1 MGGYADTFQATP
13 TDWQLDG
20 EKESDGLLDLRA
32 DLDPESYA
40 GYVAHW
46 LKAGATVVGGCC
58 GTRPGHILKIRELL
72 PGDLSIAEGR
82 LLWDTAHGG
91 QPCPPV

>member
-20 EKESDGLLDLRA
+20 EKESDGLLNLRA

-40 GYVAHW
+40 GTCAIM
-46 LKAGATVVGGCC
+46 ASPFSCC
-58 GTRPGHILKIRELL
+58 E
-72 PGDLSIAEGR
+72 
-82 LLWDTAHGG
+82 
-91 QPCPPV
+91 